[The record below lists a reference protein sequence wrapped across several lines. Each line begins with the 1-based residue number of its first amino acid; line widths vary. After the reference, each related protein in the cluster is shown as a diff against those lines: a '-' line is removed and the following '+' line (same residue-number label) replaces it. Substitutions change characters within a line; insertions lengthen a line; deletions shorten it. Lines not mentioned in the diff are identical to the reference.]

1 METASR
7 LMHRARN
14 AGGSLALHG
23 GKVKALAVPADLL
36 PELRAHKAEI
46 VRLLTPAAEGM
57 RQWRTPK
64 PTTRAVLRFTLR
76 EGGGTVLGQP
86 SDTPD
91 SLLADLRERWPGEL
105 MAAWSGTDQIYP

>member
-1 METASR
+1 MKTAAG
-7 LMHRARN
+7 LIDQVKT
-14 AGGSLALHG
+14 AGGSLAIHG
-23 GKVKALAVPADLL
+23 DKLKALSVPADLL

-46 VRLLTPAAEGM
+46 VRLLTPPAPAT
-57 RQWRTPK
+57 Q
-64 PTTRAVLRFTLR
+64 TTINPRPALRFKLAN
-76 EGGGTVLGQP
+76 GGGTVLGQP